1 MKRFAWF
8 RAGLPLL
15 AAMLV
20 VACAGTPVKFDPAS
34 ASALR
39 AGSDTGRLVTAEACG
54 FQLLLF
60 IPIGVNSRLE
70 RAYDAL
76 KPEAGGSP
84 LVDIEVAER
93 WTYGLVGTQYC
104 TALRG
109 RVLTQG
115 TS

>member
-1 MKRFAWF
+1 MVQSGIAIARGYAC
-8 RAGLPLL
+8 RGLRRDTGEIRPGIGVS
-15 AAMLV
+15 AE
-20 VACAGTPVKFDPAS
+20 GGQRHRPAS
-34 ASALR
+34 DG
-39 AGSDTGRLVTAEACG
+39 GSMWG
-54 FQLLLF
+54 QLLLF